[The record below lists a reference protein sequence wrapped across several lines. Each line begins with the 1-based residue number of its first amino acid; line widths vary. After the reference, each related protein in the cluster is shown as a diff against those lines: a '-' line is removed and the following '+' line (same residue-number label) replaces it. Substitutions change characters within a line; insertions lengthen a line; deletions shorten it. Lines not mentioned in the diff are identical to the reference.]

1 MAKVE
6 DEIYQ
11 PGSLGGAPMAQKM
24 DRVCNM
30 TMAGTMLS
38 VNGEG
43 FLYNPASMTKY
54 EAFCMVCCGATIPN
68 MIYQNPDNSKNLKYS
83 FSRAGCCESGAYS
96 VATKLPGE
104 TKFSK
109 VAKAQSHT
117 DRAPLW
123 FALLCCDPCHGLP
136 VPGLCCPL
144 LCPVLYVAP
153 CLIGALPWGQ
163 CTDCMWTT
171 FLSEN
176 TLEYAIKGT
185 GENNKGKT
193 LYTFH
198 NDEKGLKRACAGG
211 LAESQCANCTEGFA
225 KMKPFRH
232 VERTIF
238 VGEKEEGRKPVAT
251 VKRVGMMTPAGPL
264 CAKTYTNT
272 HIHVDWTDKQAMAAA
287 TFDDYAA
294 LSLLTISTRTGLWAV
309 DSCIGDSPIGR
320 VTNTLNLESTKAQPD
335 KRHGFVTFEEF
346 MPSIGDGMMDTGDLI
361 PKIQA
366 MSRK

>member
-1 MAKVE
+1 MRRSSR
-6 DEIYQ
+6 IH
-11 PGSLGGAPMAQKM
+11 PRSSF
-24 DRVCNM
+24 DR
-30 TMAGTMLS
+30 G
-38 VNGEG
+38 
-43 FLYNPASMTKY
+43 
-54 EAFCMVCCGATIPN
+54 
-68 MIYQNPDNSKNLKYS
+68 NS
-83 FSRAGCCESGAYS
+83 CCESASYS
-96 VATKLPGE
+96 VETKLPGE

-123 FALLCCDPCHGLP
+123 FACLCCDPCHGLP
-136 VPGLCCPL
+136 VPGPCCPL
-144 LCPVLYVAP
+144 LCPVLYAAP
-153 CLIGALPWGQ
+153 CLANSLPWGQ

-176 TLEYAIKGT
+176 TLESVWKSTSEFENPEEYCQRPSSTSTPASRRSDSVGRLKLFPRRLEYVITGT

-198 NDEKGLKRACAGG
+198 NDQKGLKRACAGG
-211 LAESQCANCTEGFA
+211 LSESQCANCTEGFA

-251 VKRVGMMTPAGPL
+251 VKRVGVLTPAGPL

-346 MPSIGDGMMDTGDLI
+346 IPSIGDGMMDTGDLV

>member
-1 MAKVE
+1 M
-6 DEIYQ
+6 EINRSDFVGRLRFF
-11 PGSLGGAPMAQKM
+11 P
-24 DRVCNM
+24 R
-30 TMAGTMLS
+30 
-38 VNGEG
+38 
-43 FLYNPASMTKY
+43 
-54 EAFCMVCCGATIPN
+54 
-68 MIYQNPDNSKNLKYS
+68 
-83 FSRAGCCESGAYS
+83 R
-96 VATKLPGE
+96 
-104 TKFSK
+104 
-109 VAKAQSHT
+109 
-117 DRAPLW
+117 
-123 FALLCCDPCHGLP
+123 
-136 VPGLCCPL
+136 
-144 LCPVLYVAP
+144 
-153 CLIGALPWGQ
+153 
-163 CTDCMWTT
+163 
-171 FLSEN
+171 
-176 TLEYAIKGT
+176 LEYAIKGT

-251 VKRVGMMTPAGPL
+251 VKRVGILTPAGPL

>member
-1 MAKVE
+1 MRRS
-6 DEIYQ
+6 
-11 PGSLGGAPMAQKM
+11 SLIHP
-24 DRVCNM
+24 R
-30 TMAGTMLS
+30 S
-38 VNGEG
+38 
-43 FLYNPASMTKY
+43 
-54 EAFCMVCCGATIPN
+54 
-68 MIYQNPDNSKNLKYS
+68 S

-123 FALLCCDPCHGLP
+123 FACLCCDPCHGLP

-153 CLIGALPWGQ
+153 CLISALPWGQ

-176 TLEYAIKGT
+176 TLESVWNQPDCVGRLKLFPRRLEYVIKGT

-198 NDEKGLKRACAGG
+198 NDQKGLKRACAGG
-211 LAESQCANCTEGFA
+211 LSESQCANCTEGFA

-251 VKRVGMMTPAGPL
+251 VKRVGILTPAGPL

-294 LSLLTISTRTGLWAV
+294 LSLLTISTRTGLGVV